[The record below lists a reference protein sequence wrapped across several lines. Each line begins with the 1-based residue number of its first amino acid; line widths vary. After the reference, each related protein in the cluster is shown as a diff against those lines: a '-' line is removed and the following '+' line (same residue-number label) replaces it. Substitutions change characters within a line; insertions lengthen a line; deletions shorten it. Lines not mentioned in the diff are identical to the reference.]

1 MSSGASL
8 EELFEQG
15 RPASG
20 SIEIDQVLGSLHESF
35 GLGSRPP
42 VTIGRYRVAG
52 RLGAGGLGIVYRGF
66 DPSLQRFV
74 AIKVLK
80 AGKEAAQLDVRLLRE
95 AQVLAQIRHPHVVEV
110 FDVGFFED
118 RGFQRFFVA
127 MELVEGKDLRL
138 WLAAGRSRAAICEA
152 FVAAAR
158 GLAAAHETGLLHRDF
173 KPSNV
178 LMGNDG
184 AIKVADFGLAAVTQ
198 EFRAEAATTA
208 WSAPEGATLSWRP
221 GGTPHY
227 MSPEQQRGEALTP
240 ASDQYGFCVSLY
252 EALYGHRPFEAS
264 DRDALL
270 AAKEQGPSLP
280 RSPRTTRAI
289 RQLLR
294 RGLAR
299 CPEDRFESMTAL
311 EHELARAL
319 TSSRRVWLGA
329 AGVATVGAGVTALAL
344 MHGEPEPDP
353 PAPSCA
359 MPPAVLLQG
368 ATITPAL
375 EPVLAESP
383 PLRDAWPAIA
393 RALDGYADE
402 LRLRWDASCPLDAPG
417 RGEVQ
422 RCLSECGD
430 GLSAL
435 RELFGRGDRE
445 ALAKAWSLVHA
456 LPDVHTCTP
465 DEDGRE
471 GSVVDAAIDRARL
484 LVDTGNLSEARRV
497 LGSLRTYAIDNEL
510 AWARRNVDIELAEI
524 DTFEGHHAEA
534 AQALER
540 VYFEAASEGDALAG
554 ARAAVRMVDHGHRTG
569 DLEGAIQWSR
579 TAWTQLERMQP
590 RNYDLE
596 TVLWHNL
603 ALAHMVAG
611 NLDDALTTIDRA
623 VEHAT
628 APGVSSRLGVAT
640 RQAQAELLLLNG
652 RPAEALRI
660 HREQLHTGDTLPQR
674 DAMVTVVNLQ
684 SLGNTLMTL
693 HDVDGAWEA
702 YRDSHRRGVSVLG
715 AEHPHTVAACIS
727 HAWAQGER
735 GEPGPARARLEPC
748 LAQMVAQLGEDHPHV
763 SLARAMAARLAT
775 LAGDTDA
782 ALPMFERAL
791 EVLERNFG
799 DSHYAVGDLLFELG
813 RAHAAAGDPA
823 AAMEHLRRALTVRRA
838 SLPEGHVNRGET
850 MAELARLELAHGD
863 PDEGA
868 RLMRRA
874 IEIFEARELPE
885 PYIQGLRQQLEER

>member
-35 GLGSRPP
+35 GLGPRPP

-118 RGFQRFFVA
+118 RGLQRFFVA

-138 WLAAGRSRAAICEA
+138 WLAAGRSRSAICEA

-198 EFRAEAATTA
+198 EFRAEAGTTA

-252 EALYGHRPFEAS
+252 EALYGHRPFDAS

-270 AAKEQGPSLP
+270 AAKEQGPALP

-294 RGLAR
+294 RGLALR
-299 CPEDRFESMTAL
+299 PEDRFESMTAL
-311 EHELARAL
+311 EHELARAQA
-319 TSSRRVWLGA
+319 SSRRGWLG
-329 AGVATVGAGVTALAL
+329 VGAVAIGAGATTLAL
-344 MHGEPEPDP
+344 TFGQPEPEPA
-353 PAPSCA
+353 APSCA
-359 MPPAVLLQG
+359 TPPAVLQQEL
-368 ATITPAL
+368 TITPAL
-375 EPVLAESP
+375 EPVLARSP
-383 PLRDAWPAIA
+383 PLREAWPAIA
-393 RALDGYADE
+393 GALDAYADE
-402 LRLRWDASCPLDAPG
+402 LRQRWDASCPLDEPV
-417 RGEVQ
+417 RSEVQ
-422 RCLSECGD
+422 RCLTECGN

-435 RELFGRGDRE
+435 QDLFGRGDRE
-445 ALAKAWSLVHA
+445 ALATGWTLVSA
-456 LPDVHTCTP
+456 LPDVRTCNP

-471 GSVVDAAIDRARL
+471 GSLVDAAIDRARL
-484 LVDTGNLSEARRV
+484 LIDTGDLAEARRV
-497 LGSLRTYAIDNEL
+497 LTAMRTYAIDNEL
-510 AWARRNVDIELAEI
+510 AWARRNVDIEMAEI
-524 DTFEGHHAEA
+524 DIYEGHHAQA
-534 AQALER
+534 AQALEQA
-540 VYFEAASEGDALAG
+540 YFEAASEGDDLAA

-569 DLEGAIQWSR
+569 DLEGALQWSR

-590 RNYDLE
+590 RDHDLE

-611 NLDDALTTIDRA
+611 DLGSALTTIDRA

-628 APGVSSRLGVAT
+628 APGTSARLRAPT
-640 RQAQAELLLLNG
+640 QQAQAELLMLNG
-652 RPAEALRI
+652 RPAEALKI
-660 HREQLHTGDTLPQR
+660 HTEVLHTRDALPQR
-674 DAMVTVVNLQ
+674 DAMVSVVNLQ
-684 SLGNTLMTL
+684 SLGNALMTL
-693 HDVDGAWEA
+693 HDVDGGWEA
-702 YRDSHRRGVSVLG
+702 YRDSHRWGTSVLG
-715 AEHPHTVAACIS
+715 VEHPHTVAACIS

-735 GEPGPARARLEPC
+735 GEPGPARERLRPC

-763 SLARAMAARLAT
+763 SLARAMSARLAT

-799 DSHYAVGDLLFELG
+799 QSHYAVGDVLFELG
-813 RAHAAAGDPA
+813 RAHVAAGDPA
-823 AAMEHLRRALTVRRA
+823 AAMKHLRRAMAVRET
-838 SLPEGHVNRGET
+838 SLPEGHVSRGET
-850 MAELARLELAHGD
+850 MAELALLELAHGD
-863 PDEGA
+863 PDEGE
-868 RLMRRA
+868 RLMHRA
-874 IEIFEARELPE
+874 IEIFEARGLPE
-885 PYIQGLRQQLEER
+885 SYIQGLRRRLEER